1 MEAKNVESDLNKVKQ
16 ENQESD
22 KIKQKDS
29 EIKKDDTIEA
39 KKSEEKDQT
48 KNETN
53 RLIGK
58 KKSIFDEDDEEENQD
73 IARIKQK
80 DAMKNS
86 EATNSV
92 KNEKK
97 EVKQES
103 PQINKPKQANKLVQD
118 HKINI
123 MPVI

>member
-29 EIKKDDTIEA
+29 EIKKDDKIEI
-39 KKSEEKDQT
+39 KKSEDKGQT

>member
-1 MEAKNVESDLNKVKQ
+1 MEAKNVESDLNEV
-16 ENQESD
+16 NRESD

-29 EIKKDDTIEA
+29 EIKKDDTIEV
-39 KKSEEKDQT
+39 KKSEDKDQT

-73 IARIKQK
+73 IARIKQQ

>member
-1 MEAKNVESDLNKVKQ
+1 MEAKNVESDLNEV
-16 ENQESD
+16 NRESD

-29 EIKKDDTIEA
+29 EIKKDDTIEV
-39 KKSEEKDQT
+39 KKSEDKDQT

-58 KKSIFDEDDEEENQD
+58 KKSIFDEDEEEENQD
-73 IARIKQK
+73 IARIKQQ
-80 DAMKNS
+80 DAMKNR

-92 KNEKK
+92 KNDKK

>member
-29 EIKKDDTIEA
+29 EIKKDDKIEI
-39 KKSEEKDQT
+39 KKSEDKGQT

-73 IARIKQK
+73 IARIKQQ

-103 PQINKPKQANKLVQD
+103 PKINKPKQANKLVQD

>member
-1 MEAKNVESDLNKVKQ
+1 MEAKNVESDLNEV
-16 ENQESD
+16 NRESD

-29 EIKKDDTIEA
+29 EIKKDDTIEV
-39 KKSEEKDQT
+39 KKSEDKDQT

>member
-1 MEAKNVESDLNKVKQ
+1 MEAKNVESDLNEV
-16 ENQESD
+16 NRESD

-58 KKSIFDEDDEEENQD
+58 KKSIFDEDEEEENQD
-73 IARIKQK
+73 IARIKQQ
-80 DAMKNS
+80 DAMKNR

-92 KNEKK
+92 KNDKK

>member
-29 EIKKDDTIEA
+29 EIKKDDKIEI
-39 KKSEEKDQT
+39 KKSEDKGQT

-73 IARIKQK
+73 IARIKQQ